1 MEQINDLTFLLSD
14 REIEVID
21 ELYPME
27 IETFT
32 KHITKIKCG
41 YAYCARFNPGD
52 HIVNVCHWIKKSIG
66 YCRNQRIRNDDF
78 IDIGDVEDLE
88 SHLSWCILKH
98 DEERDRVKLTK
109 KDDTDQTVPNEHSD
123 VHDVPE
129 ENGGQD
135 PNASLVLPEVM
146 DDKDKD
152 VLSGDSTEKSESKS
166 ASGEDSD
173 NLKDK
178 HVLGGDSKDESK
190 EKPESK
196 SVSGE
201 DSDDLK
207 DTGVISDDSKD
218 ESKEKPESKHKSG
231 ENSDDLKD
239 TNVISDDSK
248 EKPFKKK
255 DVLISGG
262 LPKKGL
268 TNIKD
273 LFADDDN
280 QVDDEILLMAT
291 QDYSQHFNDARD
303 DTNESS
309 NCKESES
316 AKDLERSV

>member
-1 MEQINDLTFLLSD
+1 MEQIDDLTFLLSD

-21 ELYPME
+21 KLYPME

-41 YAYCARFNPGD
+41 HAYGARFNPGD

-66 YCRNQRIRNDDF
+66 YCRNQRIRNDDS

-123 VHDVPE
+123 VCDVPE
-129 ENGGQD
+129 ENHGQD
-135 PNASLVLPEVM
+135 PSASPVLPEVM

-152 VLSGDSTEKSESKS
+152 VLSGDSTEK
-166 ASGEDSD
+166 
-173 NLKDK
+173 
-178 HVLGGDSKDESK
+178 
-190 EKPESK
+190 PESK

-207 DTGVISDDSKD
+207 DTAVISGNSKD
-218 ESKEKPESKHKSG
+218 ESKEKPESKCKSG

-239 TNVISDDSK
+239 TSVISDDSK
-248 EKPFKKK
+248 EKPFKKT

-268 TNIKD
+268 TNIED
-273 LFADDDN
+273 LFADDNN

-291 QDYSQHFNDARD
+291 QDYSQHFNNAKD
-303 DTNESS
+303 DINESN
-309 NCKESES
+309 NCKESEL

>member
-1 MEQINDLTFLLSD
+1 MKVIFLSDSDESDKEKSNNSDMGQIDDLTFLLSD

-21 ELYPME
+21 KLYPME

-41 YAYCARFNPGD
+41 HAYGARFNPGD

-66 YCRNQRIRNDDF
+66 YCRNQRIRNDDS

-123 VHDVPE
+123 VCDVPE
-129 ENGGQD
+129 ENHGQD
-135 PNASLVLPEVM
+135 PSASPVLPEVM

-152 VLSGDSTEKSESKS
+152 VLSGDSTEK
-166 ASGEDSD
+166 
-173 NLKDK
+173 
-178 HVLGGDSKDESK
+178 
-190 EKPESK
+190 PESK

-207 DTGVISDDSKD
+207 DTAVISGNSKD
-218 ESKEKPESKHKSG
+218 ESKEKPESKCKSG

-239 TNVISDDSK
+239 TSVISDDSK
-248 EKPFKKK
+248 EKPFKKT

-268 TNIKD
+268 TNIED
-273 LFADDDN
+273 LFADDNN
-280 QVDDEILLMAT
+280 QVDDEIL
-291 QDYSQHFNDARD
+291 FNGN
-303 DTNESS
+303 TGLQSTFQ
-309 NCKESES
+309 
-316 AKDLERSV
+316 